1 MQEGASKVYI
11 VGIGDDGK
19 KSLSTSVIEIV
30 ESAEIL
36 FGGERHLSFFPDVPA
51 QKITVKSNLSDV
63 VNIISENL
71 GKRRMVVLAS
81 GDPLFYGIAKYLMS
95 RIPKEHFHV
104 IPNVSSMQLAFAR
117 VKESWDDAAL
127 TSVHAKPIENLLGVV
142 ENAKK
147 VGIFTDN
154 KNTPSKIA
162 EFLLKHGLSGF
173 KAYVCENLG
182 GKDERVT
189 EARLEDMVKMEFSP
203 LNVVILIKN
212 DVEDKE
218 FSKTFPRTWT
228 IGIPDEEFFQR
239 IPQKGLIT
247 KAEVR
252 VISISKMKINS
263 HDVIWDIGAGSGSV
277 SIEAALIA
285 RSGTV
290 YAIERN
296 LEDID
301 NIKKNINKFGVKNVK
316 VIHGVAPDCLD
327 EIKDHPDSVF
337 IGGSSGN
344 MKEIIVRCA
353 KRLKP
358 YGKIVINAVTIESLY
373 EATEGLKECN
383 FNYDITLL
391 NVARSKDII
400 GLTRLEA
407 LNPIFVIS
415 GEKKQ

>member
-1 MQEGASKVYI
+1 MQKDISKVYI

-19 KSLSTSVIEIV
+19 TSLSSSVIEII
-30 ESAEIL
+30 ENAEIL
-36 FGGERHLSFFPDVPA
+36 FGGQRHLSFFPDIHA
-51 QKITVKSNLSDV
+51 EKIAIKSNLDEI
-63 VNIISENL
+63 VNIISNNL
-71 GKRRMVVLAS
+71 GKKQIVVLAS

-95 RIPKEHFHV
+95 RIAKEHFHI

-117 VKESWDDAAL
+117 VKESWDDAVL
-127 TSVHAKPIENLLGVV
+127 TSVHAKPIENLLNVV

-147 VGIFTDN
+147 VGIFTDS

-182 GKDERVT
+182 GEDERIT
-189 EARLEDMVKMEFSP
+189 ETRLEDMVNMEFSP

-212 DVEDKE
+212 DVEDRE

-263 HDVIWDIGAGSGSV
+263 RDVIWDIGAGSGSV

-285 RSGTV
+285 KSGTV
-290 YAIERN
+290 YAIEKN
-296 LEDID
+296 PEDID
-301 NIKKNINKFGVKNVK
+301 NIKKNINKFGVKNVR

-358 YGKIVINAVTIESLY
+358 HGKIVINAVTIENLY
-373 EATEGLKECN
+373 EATAGLKECN

-391 NVARSKDII
+391 SVARSKDII

-415 GEKKQ
+415 GGKKQ